1 MLRKVWKDVSSL
13 STNKQNGKLR
23 LITFTNSDHFQPSP
37 SQSFWSASPSPSPS
51 PQPYTEFHVKK
62 KAVSLS
68 PSRVIQHFWFGPI
81 YVVNGCRMSGT
92 SWHLHDRPPQPRS
105 RNSSP
110 SATSCC
116 AWEVYWSWRHGAK
129 RGWKT
134 GGISQF
140 SAMDGHHFP
149 RLKKSWKWPD
159 LWCFPFRLAARYH
172 DNHRKTWKNTSISR
186 RRVNWIHLT
195 WSPKIRMN
203 SVGLA
208 ATKIE
213 TWTVGLKMCGRVF
226 IILTQ
231 LFMVFFGLPSGKLT

>member
-37 SQSFWSASPSPSPS
+37 SQSFWLASPSPSPS

-92 SWHLHDRPPQPRS
+92 SWHLHDPAAPRS

-134 GGISQF
+134 GEISQF

-172 DNHRKTWKNTSISR
+172 DNHREKHEKTHPYPEGGLTGYISR
-186 RRVNWIHLT
+186 EVPRFGWI
-195 WSPKIRMN
+195 
-203 SVGLA
+203 
-208 ATKIE
+208 
-213 TWTVGLKMCGRVF
+213 
-226 IILTQ
+226 Q
-231 LFMVFFGLPSGKLT
+231 LG